1 MAAYRRVYDSH
12 HLQADC
18 QEPGSAPE
26 PYARQSSMG
35 YLFSVRRTSFSWA
48 VCALLMRLHTHRIVF
63 NYNGLFSLSNRK
75 QGLIRNLCVRF
86 FLVYRYYSRCPISSL
101 AAENVS
107 LSFHMRGENTSD
119 VTSNFSRKRVVL
131 TDMLHQACLSIC
143 GKKTIWRR
151 FVSLK
156 GQSAQPD
163 HLKLPQRQLCV
174 VLYIHT
180 YIHTYRKNESEA
192 LAQDD

>member
-1 MAAYRRVYDSH
+1 MTLITCRLTAKNRDQLRNPMLGNRVW
-12 HLQADC
+12 ATF
-18 QEPGSAPE
+18 
-26 PYARQSSMG
+26 
-35 YLFSVRRTSFSWA
+35 FSVRRTSFSWA

-75 QGLIRNLCVRF
+75 QGLKRNLCVRF
-86 FLVYRYYSRCPISSL
+86 FLVYRYYPRCSISSL

-163 HLKLPQRQLCV
+163 HLKLPQRQLCM

-180 YIHTYRKNESEA
+180 YIQIERTNLRRWHRMTRR
-192 LAQDD
+192 